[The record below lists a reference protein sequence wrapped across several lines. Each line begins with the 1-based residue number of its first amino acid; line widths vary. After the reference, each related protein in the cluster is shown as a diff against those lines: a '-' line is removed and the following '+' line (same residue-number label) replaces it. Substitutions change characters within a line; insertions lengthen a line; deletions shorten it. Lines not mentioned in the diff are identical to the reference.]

1 MIRTL
6 LGGVLVLA
14 AVAASA
20 AAPAL
25 AQSALA
31 QSDLAQSDLAQSDMA
46 RSDRPALRASV
57 TVAADIVTIGDLV
70 ENAGPV
76 ADIPVF
82 RAPDLGTTGAVST
95 DRVIEAI
102 RPHQLIDI
110 DTRGLAEVVV
120 TRSARTITP
129 QEISDRI
136 AQVLSTQ
143 YQLGAAH
150 NISLNFDLPVHPLEV
165 ESTASG
171 DLQVLAL
178 NYDMR
183 SGRFDVTFSLPS
195 SLVLRRRPAHFS
207 GVAMQTVDA
216 VTVDR
221 PIERGQVLEASDL
234 TVLQRPKAQSGGLAD
249 MKSAVGQAARHQ
261 LRPGQPIQ
269 VADLM
274 KPNIVQ
280 RDDTVTL
287 VYEAP
292 GLVLTLRGK
301 AQEAGAL
308 GDTISVLN
316 QQTKRTVQGVVSGP
330 GRVTVANATLH
341 LSENVPDQGR
351 TVVTPERRE

>member
-1 MIRTL
+1 MVRTL
-6 LGGVLVLA
+6 LSSALILLA
-14 AVAASA
+14 L

-25 AQSALA
+25 AQS
-31 QSDLAQSDLAQSDMA
+31 DMA
-46 RSDRPALRASV
+46 QSDRPALRASV
-57 TVAADIVTIGDLV
+57 TIADNVVRIGDLV

-76 ADIPVF
+76 AGIPVF

-143 YQLGAAH
+143 YQLGEAH
-150 NISLNFDLPVHPLEV
+150 NISLNFDLPMHPLEV
-165 ESTASG
+165 ESTAGG
-171 DLQVLAL
+171 DLQALAL
-178 NYDMR
+178 NYDTHT
-183 SGRFDVTFSLPS
+183 GRFDVTLGLPS
-195 SLVLRRRPAHFS
+195 SLVMRHSPAHFT
-207 GVAMQTVDA
+207 GVAIQTVDA
-216 VTVDR
+216 VTVDH
-221 PIERGQVLEASDL
+221 PIERGEVLQASDI
-234 TVLQRPKAQSGGLAD
+234 TVLRRPRAQSGGLAD
-249 MKSAVGQAARHQ
+249 MRGAVGLAARRQ
-261 LRPGQPIQ
+261 LQPGQPIQ
-269 VADLM
+269 ISDLT

-292 GLVLTLRGK
+292 GLVLTIRGQ
-301 AQEAGAL
+301 AQQAGAL

-330 GRVTVANATLH
+330 GRVTVANTTLH
-341 LSENVPDQGR
+341 LSENVPGLRR
-351 TVVTPERRE
+351 TVVAPERRE